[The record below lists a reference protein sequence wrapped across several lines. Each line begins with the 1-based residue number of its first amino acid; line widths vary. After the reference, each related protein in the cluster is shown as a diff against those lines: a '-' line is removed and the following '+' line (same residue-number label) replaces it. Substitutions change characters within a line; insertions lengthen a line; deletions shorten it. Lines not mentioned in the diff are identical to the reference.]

1 MGVGAWSP
9 LRSVP
14 CPRGAAAGF
23 SPGAAPPPG
32 GVVLPRRDRRRGVLR
47 GAAPPA
53 VAGGGGS
60 LPARGPRRAAGHR
73 FPVAHDLGFKILF
86 YEGCSVGSPSADSVL
101 SRIRPAAPPGSSPW
115 RMAGIDTTHP
125 KTSITF

>member
-1 MGVGAWSP
+1 VGVGAWSP
-9 LRSVP
+9 LRSAP

-23 SPGAAPPPG
+23 SPGA
-32 GVVLPRRDRRRGVLR
+32 RRRRLS
-47 GAAPPA
+47 P
-53 VAGGGGS
+53 GGGS

>member
-9 LRSVP
+9 LRSAP

-23 SPGAAPPPG
+23 SPGA
-32 GVVLPRRDRRRGVLR
+32 RRRRLS
-47 GAAPPA
+47 P
-53 VAGGGGS
+53 GGGS

-115 RMAGIDTTHP
+115 RMAAMAGIDTTHP

>member
-1 MGVGAWSP
+1 VVSAP

-14 CPRGAAAGF
+14 ARRRRRAFPRGGAAAGGGLF
-23 SPGAAPPPG
+23 SPGVTAAGVFCAARRRRLSPG
-32 GVVLPRRDRRRGVLR
+32 G
-47 GAAPPA
+47 A
-53 VAGGGGS
+53 

-115 RMAGIDTTHP
+115 RMAAMAGIDTTHP

>member
-9 LRSVP
+9 LRSAP

-23 SPGAAPPPG
+23 STGARRRRLSPG
-32 GVVLPRRDRRRGVLR
+32 GG
-47 GAAPPA
+47 
-53 VAGGGGS
+53 

-115 RMAGIDTTHP
+115 RMAAMAGIDTTHP

>member
-9 LRSVP
+9 LRSAP

-32 GVVLPRRDRRRGVLR
+32 GVVLPQRDRRRGVLR

-53 VAGGGGS
+53 VAGGVS
-60 LPARGPRRAAGHR
+60 RRVARAAQPATDFRWHMIW
-73 FPVAHDLGFKILF
+73 DLRS
-86 YEGCSVGSPSADSVL
+86 CSTK
-101 SRIRPAAPPGSSPW
+101 AAQ
-115 RMAGIDTTHP
+115 
-125 KTSITF
+125 